1 MQVIAQIIFTQI
13 MVLRLFYTVVLK
25 PDILKN
31 ILFGRFLHIISVD
44 AFALTLPHHNVSRI
58 RKRNIAASLQI
69 EKLRP
74 RINIYKIIRPA
85 THILNQNIFITLG
98 RILSHRRLYPSCT
111 LILLIMIFLLCT
123 DSEPHVRQ
131 P

>member
-1 MQVIAQIIFTQI
+1 

-31 ILFGRFLHIISVD
+31 ILFVCLLHIISVD

-74 RINIYKIIRPA
+74 RINIYKII
-85 THILNQNIFITLG
+85 IINIIYDCLISG